1 MEYFIYTLVSIA
13 VYLVTFAVM
22 WRVFQKRE
30 KRLMWDL
37 VWNYQANYF
46 RMCHTFIDTMQAV
59 TQALQAQQA
68 EETEEE
74 APAPDPEDDDSY
86 PEIQMVRYDEI

>member
-1 MEYFIYTLVSIA
+1 MEYFIYTLISIA
-13 VYLVTFAVM
+13 VYLITFAVM

-46 RMCHTFIDTMQAV
+46 RMCHTFMDAMEAV
-59 TQALQAQQA
+59 IQALQAQQA
-68 EETEEE
+68 EEETEEETEEDE
-74 APAPDPEDDDSY
+74 APAPDP
-86 PEIQMVRYDEI
+86 DEI